1 MRFSDMRRLLRKWNE
16 KSNYQQDVFAE
27 PGERIFDVPR
37 SKLPLPTFTVFNIID
52 EMKIAMI
59 QQLM

>member
-37 SKLPLPTFTVFNIID
+37 SKFYLFQLSLSSTFD

-59 QQLM
+59 QQLI